1 MTTQSLVSA
10 SGEKKRKHEESS
22 RLQEYCEGRIEVD
35 ELLSDYGNSN
45 QPSSQMYVLANW
57 KEEFKHPTSSSKLL
71 SFQLLES
78 EADQTYLFDLV
89 DALVLEH
96 QPTFKRYT
104 RVCTMHRDIGFF
116 AEEGVSGYK
125 YARQVSVACALPL
138 PLKRFM
144 LLINRICGANFNG
157 ILVNRYNGGDDY
169 ISPHR
174 DNEDGLEPDV
184 GVVAVSLGA
193 VRTMNFKT
201 TKEPF
206 VTQDIKLVSGSAL
219 CMNGPQFQVDYTH
232 GIRATK
238 KNIGV
243 TPFQSKEER
252 HRALT
257 RISLTFRKHAL
268 ETK

>member
-10 SGEKKRKHEESS
+10 SGEKKRKHDVSS
-22 RLQEYCEGRIEVD
+22 RLQEYCQGQIEVD
-35 ELLSDYGNSN
+35 ELLSDYSDSN
-45 QPSSQMYVLANW
+45 QPSSHMYLLANW

-89 DALVLEH
+89 DAFVLEH
-96 QPTFKRYT
+96 HPAFKMFGKECRM
-104 RVCTMHRDIGFF
+104 RRDVGFF
-116 AEEGVSGYK
+116 AEPGVVGYA
-125 YARQVSVACALPL
+125 YARQMSVASALSL

-144 LLINRICGANFNG
+144 QLINRICGSDFNG

-169 ISPHR
+169 ISPHS
-174 DNEDGLEPDV
+174 DDEGGLSPDV

-201 TKEPF
+201 TKAPF
-206 VTQDIKLVSGSAL
+206 VTHDIRMANGSAL
-219 CMNGPQFQVDYTH
+219 CMNGPQFQHDYTH
-232 GIRATK
+232 GIRASK
-238 KNIGV
+238 KKIGAN
-243 TPFQSKEER
+243 PFQSKEER
-252 HRALT
+252 RRALT
-257 RISLTFRKHAL
+257 RISLTFRKHEL